1 VEEIGITQLLVFGS
15 IDFDRLR
22 RTATVGM
29 RARACDREGGQARTG
44 NAAPKDG
51 LAGGADCAAAVRAVS
66 SRGSDGGTA
75 RLLAVGPDTAPAVAR
90 RDAPRTWL
98 SLVIV
103 LTTAL
108 AACDTTAV
116 RTPQPTAGTVARPRE
131 VNVIARE
138 YAYSPATL
146 DVIPGETIVLHVVNA
161 GLDIHEAIIGPATTQ
176 DAWESAEE
184 GTADA
189 PPGPTPAVSVP
200 AGLAGLRLV
209 VRSGERA
216 DATWTVPA
224 DVGGFVVGCH
234 IPGHWAKGMAI
245 PLRAV
250 AP

>member
-1 VEEIGITQLLVFGS
+1 MP
-15 IDFDRLR
+15 
-22 RTATVGM
+22 A
-29 RARACDREGGQARTG
+29 RARDREGAQARRSS
-44 NAAPKDG
+44 AAPKDG
-51 LAGGADCAAAVRAVS
+51 LAGGADSAAAARAVS

-75 RLLAVGPDTAPAVAR
+75 RLVGVAPDTVPAVAR
-90 RDAPRTWL
+90 RAPPPRL
-98 SLVIV
+98 RLALVIA
-103 LTTAL
+103 LATAL
-108 AACDTTAV
+108 AACDGTAV
-116 RTPQPTAGTVARPRE
+116 TTPRPVAGTVARPRE

-138 YAYSPATL
+138 YAYSPAAL

-161 GLDIHEAIIGPATTQ
+161 GLDIHEAIVGPATTQ

-184 GTADA
+184 ATADA

-224 DVGGFVVGCH
+224 DVDGFVVGCH
-234 IPGHWAKGMAI
+234 IPGHWAKGMSI

>member
-1 VEEIGITQLLVFGS
+1 
-15 IDFDRLR
+15 
-22 RTATVGM
+22 
-29 RARACDREGGQARTG
+29 
-44 NAAPKDG
+44 
-51 LAGGADCAAAVRAVS
+51 VS

-75 RLLAVGPDTAPAVAR
+75 RLVEVAPDTVPAVAR
-90 RDAPRTWL
+90 RARPPHLRL
-98 SLVIV
+98 ALVIV
-103 LTTAL
+103 LVTGL
-108 AACDTTAV
+108 AACDGTAV
-116 RTPQPTAGTVARPRE
+116 TTPRPTAGTAARPRE

-176 DAWESAEE
+176 DAWESAEAA
-184 GTADA
+184 TANA

-200 AGLAGLRLV
+200 AGIAGLRLV

-224 DVGGFVVGCH
+224 DVDGFVVGCH
-234 IPGHWAKGMAI
+234 IPGHWAKGMSI